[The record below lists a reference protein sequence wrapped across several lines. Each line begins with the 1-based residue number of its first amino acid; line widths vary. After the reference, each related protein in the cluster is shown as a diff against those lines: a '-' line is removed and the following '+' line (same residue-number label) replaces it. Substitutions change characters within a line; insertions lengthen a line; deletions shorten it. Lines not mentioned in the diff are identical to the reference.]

1 MVNWNLSGRFSPHP
15 CPRIYEGGARR
26 ARGVPH
32 PDAEK
37 FLFEAVCPDFGLK
50 QLPGWVGSS
59 PPSVR
64 TGVLRI
70 MVRLPPAI
78 VYYRFAARSTTELW
92 CDCHR
97 QSFIIDSL
105 RGAPPLINEG
115 SKDSIPS
122 VRQTPIYCF
131 PVKKRGCLKMIC
143 ENHEGRP
150 SFLHEAVEKL
160 LKKCKKQRTNA
171 EGQSLPLKKY
181 AVFSFGDAMQRSG
194 QPGAFPTGLFVLY
207 GAASEDYRP

>member
-1 MVNWNLSGRFSPHP
+1 MAGRARGQCVTVLLCTISTGRCSKRSPAHVGSDRQIGIWRADFHRTLA
-15 CPRIYEGGARR
+15 PRIYEGGARR

-78 VYYRFAARSTTELW
+78 VYYRFAARSTTPRKRGEQGLRPVSLSNTNLSITIKRMLLECWPLENGNASRKWICFREARFTDNCPAPDRPGELFLPW
-92 CDCHR
+92 VR
-97 QSFIIDSL
+97 QS
-105 RGAPPLINEG
+105 
-115 SKDSIPS
+115 
-122 VRQTPIYCF
+122 VC
-131 PVKKRGCLKMIC
+131 
-143 ENHEGRP
+143 
-150 SFLHEAVEKL
+150 
-160 LKKCKKQRTNA
+160 
-171 EGQSLPLKKY
+171 
-181 AVFSFGDAMQRSG
+181 
-194 QPGAFPTGLFVLY
+194 PGK
-207 GAASEDYRP
+207 

>member
-1 MVNWNLSGRFSPHP
+1 MNCTLA
-15 CPRIYEGGARR
+15 PRIYEGGARR

-122 VRQTPIYCF
+122 VRQTPIYRAAGESRSNMARSCAGGKAGF
-131 PVKKRGCLKMIC
+131 P
-143 ENHEGRP
+143 P
-150 SFLHEAVEKL
+150 D
-160 LKKCKKQRTNA
+160 
-171 EGQSLPLKKY
+171 
-181 AVFSFGDAMQRSG
+181 AVFTFSG
-194 QPGAFPTGLFVLY
+194 ESLYNLFTPIRHSAL
-207 GAASEDYRP
+207 

>member
-1 MVNWNLSGRFSPHP
+1 MQRYRGRILAKYGRILSVEESPATRCGRQIGIWRADFHRTLA
-15 CPRIYEGGARR
+15 PRIYEGGARR

-78 VYYRFAARSTTELW
+78 VYYRFAARSTTP
-92 CDCHR
+92 R
-97 QSFIIDSL
+97 
-105 RGAPPLINEG
+105 
-115 SKDSIPS
+115 
-122 VRQTPIYCF
+122 
-131 PVKKRGCLKMIC
+131 KRGKQGL
-143 ENHEGRP
+143 RP
-150 SFLHEAVEKL
+150 V
-160 LKKCKKQRTNA
+160 
-171 EGQSLPLKKY
+171 SLPNSNLSLCFRRWKTERRGRGEKK
-181 AVFSFGDAMQRSG
+181 SAMNAQLCAIKAYKKSWRN
-194 QPGAFPTGLFVLY
+194 L
-207 GAASEDYRP
+207 

>member
-1 MVNWNLSGRFSPHP
+1 MQRYRGRILAKYGRILSVEESPATRCGRQIGIWRADFHRTLA
-15 CPRIYEGGARR
+15 PRIYEGGARR

-78 VYYRFAARSTTELW
+78 VYYRFAARSTTP
-92 CDCHR
+92 R
-97 QSFIIDSL
+97 
-105 RGAPPLINEG
+105 
-115 SKDSIPS
+115 
-122 VRQTPIYCF
+122 
-131 PVKKRGCLKMIC
+131 KRGKQGL
-143 ENHEGRP
+143 RP
-150 SFLHEAVEKL
+150 V
-160 LKKCKKQRTNA
+160 
-171 EGQSLPLKKY
+171 SLPNTGFTVILL
-181 AVFSFGDAMQRSG
+181 QT
-194 QPGAFPTGLFVLY
+194 AFAF
-207 GAASEDYRP
+207 YRPGIPYTCNP

>member
-1 MVNWNLSGRFSPHP
+1 MFGGQGPLPMRYGSAGNFVSTGRPSKRGWAGIGSKRQIGVWRADFHRTLA
-15 CPRIYEGGARR
+15 PRIYEGGARR

-78 VYYRFAARSTTELW
+78 VYYRFAARSTTP
-92 CDCHR
+92 H
-97 QSFIIDSL
+97 
-105 RGAPPLINEG
+105 
-115 SKDSIPS
+115 K
-122 VRQTPIYCF
+122 
-131 PVKKRGCLKMIC
+131 
-143 ENHEGRP
+143 
-150 SFLHEAVEKL
+150 
-160 LKKCKKQRTNA
+160 
-171 EGQSLPLKKY
+171 
-181 AVFSFGDAMQRSG
+181 
-194 QPGAFPTGLFVLY
+194 
-207 GAASEDYRP
+207 

>member
-1 MVNWNLSGRFSPHP
+1 MGSVFIFAAMGSAYQCDKIGICRADFHRTLA
-15 CPRIYEGGARR
+15 PRIYEGGARR

-78 VYYRFAARSTTELW
+78 VYYRFAARSTTP
-92 CDCHR
+92 H
-97 QSFIIDSL
+97 
-105 RGAPPLINEG
+105 
-115 SKDSIPS
+115 K
-122 VRQTPIYCF
+122 
-131 PVKKRGCLKMIC
+131 
-143 ENHEGRP
+143 
-150 SFLHEAVEKL
+150 
-160 LKKCKKQRTNA
+160 
-171 EGQSLPLKKY
+171 
-181 AVFSFGDAMQRSG
+181 
-194 QPGAFPTGLFVLY
+194 
-207 GAASEDYRP
+207 

>member
-1 MVNWNLSGRFSPHP
+1 MHCTLA
-15 CPRIYEGGARR
+15 PRIYEGGARR

-78 VYYRFAARSTTELW
+78 VYYRFAARSTTPRKRGEQGLRPVSPPNTNLSDRTDV
-92 CDCHR
+92 CR
-97 QSFIIDSL
+97 ASFRAAAGADGTSL
-105 RGAPPLINEG
+105 RTETHWPRALPAKHQFAACFLWNSPMKKAAPL
-115 SKDSIPS
+115 
-122 VRQTPIYCF
+122 
-131 PVKKRGCLKMIC
+131 
-143 ENHEGRP
+143 
-150 SFLHEAVEKL
+150 
-160 LKKCKKQRTNA
+160 
-171 EGQSLPLKKY
+171 
-181 AVFSFGDAMQRSG
+181 
-194 QPGAFPTGLFVLY
+194 
-207 GAASEDYRP
+207 GAAF